1 MVIFRAHFFPFQRPK
16 PKTIET
22 MAKGVPNKNNT
33 TPASHQSPN
42 NQMLD
47 RDIISNTEPYK
58 TIKTDKMEIPVGFFL
73 FNEL

>member
-1 MVIFRAHFFPFQRPK
+1 MVIFRAHFFPFQRPM

-22 MAKGVPNKNNT
+22 MAKGVPNKNNINPT
-33 TPASHQSPN
+33 SHQSSS

-47 RDIISNTEPYK
+47 TDIISNIEPYE